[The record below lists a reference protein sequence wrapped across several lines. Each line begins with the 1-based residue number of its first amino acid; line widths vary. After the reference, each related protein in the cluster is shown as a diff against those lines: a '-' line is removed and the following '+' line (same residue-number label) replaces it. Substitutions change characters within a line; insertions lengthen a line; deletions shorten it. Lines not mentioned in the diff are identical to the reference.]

1 MISWSSK
8 STNLVLIIDVL
19 VSDHQTSES
28 LFLYIYTAGS
38 FNADSFHFI
47 SAASLIPYGH
57 LFSQPNLPAAECTIV
72 VDSGFSF
79 THVVPMI
86 DGKIVWNAVKR

>member
-1 MISWSSK
+1 M
-8 STNLVLIIDVL
+8 NLVLIIDVL
-19 VSDHQTSES
+19 VSDHQTIKKKKS
-28 LFLYIYTAGS
+28 LFIYTAGHLTLI
-38 FNADSFHFI
+38 HFI

-72 VDSGFSF
+72 VDAGFSF